1 MRVLLTG
8 HAGYIGTV
16 LAPMLAARGHEVVG
30 CDTELFGHCTF
41 GPEPARIPNLGR
53 DVRDLRDADL
63 DGFDAVIH
71 LAGLSNDPLGD
82 LDPALTIAINADASV
97 ALAAKALRAGVERF
111 VFSSSCSNYGAGSD
125 ELLDEESPLNPVTPY
140 GRSKVLAEQ
149 RIAPLADERFTPVF
163 LRNATVFGVS
173 PRLRFDLVV
182 NNLTGWAYAEGKVFL
197 KSDGRAWRPLVHVED
212 VARAF
217 VTVLEAPRELVH
229 NECFNVGRND
239 QNYRVREVA
248 AIVAQEVPGA
258 RVSFA
263 ERADADARNYRVD
276 CGKFARRF
284 PECEL
289 RWTVREGV
297 RELLAAYA
305 AHGAS
310 TADFEGP
317 RYQRIAHLRMLL
329 GLGAL
334 GSDLRPVPA
343 AARSAAVLPV

>member
-1 MRVLLTG
+1 MKVLVTG

-16 LAPMLAARGHEVVG
+16 LAPLLAARGHEVVG
-30 CDTELFGHCTF
+30 CDTELFAQCSF
-41 GPEPARIPNLGR
+41 GPEPAPFPNLGR
-53 DVRDLRDADL
+53 DVRDLSSEDL

-82 LDPALTIAINADASV
+82 LDPELTIAINADASV
-97 ALAAKALRAGVERF
+97 ALARKALHAGVERF

-125 ELLDEESPLNPVTPY
+125 DLLDEQAPLNPVTPY

-163 LRNATVFGVS
+163 LRNATVFGLS

-182 NNLTGWAYAEGKVFL
+182 NNLTGWAFAEGKVFL

-212 VARAF
+212 VCRAF
-217 VTVLEAPRELVH
+217 AAVLEAPPELVR
-229 NECFNVGRND
+229 NERFNVGRND

-248 AIVAQEVPGA
+248 QIVAEEVPGA
-258 RVSFA
+258 QVSFA

-276 CGKFARRF
+276 CTKFARRF
-284 PECEL
+284 PQCEL
-289 RWTVREGV
+289 RWTVRDGV
-297 RELLAAYA
+297 RELLAAYRA
-305 AHGAS
+305 YGVSA
-310 TADFEGP
+310 ADFEGP
-317 RYQRIAHLRMLL
+317 RYGRIAHLRRLL

-334 GSDLRPVPA
+334 GADLRP
-343 AARSAAVLPV
+343 AAVLPV